1 MDLPNV
7 MISAVSSENIFKK
20 IDKGFFPT
28 KKSTA
33 HCCQCVLH
41 NNPTMRSMIKN
52 CDHIEV

>member
-52 CDHIEV
+52 CDHLEV